1 MLIVR
6 NETVQWGQMCGV
18 ELCCYFLSLG
28 NGFLQH
34 GSQILHKEAEY
45 RITEQKRKSF
55 LEPKTDQN
63 KASKV
68 EVIVTELLGTEAF
81 KIHLCLC

>member
-1 MLIVR
+1 
-6 NETVQWGQMCGV
+6 MCGV

-28 NGFLQH
+28 NVFLQH

-55 LEPKTDQN
+55 LEPTIDQN

-68 EVIVTELLGTEAF
+68 EVIVTDCSGL
-81 KIHLCLC
+81 KHLKYTCVYAN